1 MLKSKMTIS
10 ILSFVGSV
18 LLFIGAT
25 FAWLLMSNV
34 VEIGTG
40 TRTVIN
46 VDASAG
52 LLVSLD
58 GIVYDIA
65 SVVVT
70 ESRVPGDVVFYQ
82 LFIENTGNVE
92 LSIRVRFFGFINSPA
107 ITLKDTTNYDQGRSL
122 VEVIYLHA
130 SNDVDS
136 STIDNV
142 LLVDAIGTLPLG
154 TTYQTANLILFNN
167 INIPV
172 GENATITFSFTFS
185 PNAGNEYQNLKL
197 SIDSIIVDAI
207 LE

>member
-1 MLKSKMTIS
+1 MLNNKLTIS
-10 ILSFVGSV
+10 IISFVGSV

-25 FAWLLMSNV
+25 FAWLLLSNI
-34 VEIGTG
+34 VEIESG

-52 LLVSLD
+52 ILVSLD
-58 GIVYDIA
+58 GIVFDTT

-92 LSIRVRFFGFINSPA
+92 LNIRVRFFGFINSPA
-107 ITLKDTTNYDQGRSL
+107 DAQKDTTNYDQGRSL
-122 VEVIYLHA
+122 IEVVYLNA
-130 SNDVDS
+130 SNNIDS
-136 STIDNV
+136 STIENI
-142 LLVDAIGTLPLG
+142 LLVDAIGTLPSG
-154 TTYQTANLILFNN
+154 TTFQTAHLILFNN
-167 INIPV
+167 INIPI
-172 GENATITFSFTFS
+172 GENATVTFSFTFS

-207 LE
+207 SE